1 MSKLDPGLSQLQRA
15 FEKDIDLLV
24 SPVSPTPAMGVGEKA
39 DDPVSM
45 YAQDILTIPAS
56 LAGLPAISVPCG
68 FSSTGLP
75 IGLQVIGAFGKEVD
89 VLRAAHAYQLNTD
102 FHSKSP
108 RE

>member
-56 LAGLPAISVPCG
+56 LAVSLSSIHLDGQYCSISSC
-68 FSSTGLP
+68 
-75 IGLQVIGAFGKEVD
+75 
-89 VLRAAHAYQLNTD
+89 
-102 FHSKSP
+102 
-108 RE
+108 